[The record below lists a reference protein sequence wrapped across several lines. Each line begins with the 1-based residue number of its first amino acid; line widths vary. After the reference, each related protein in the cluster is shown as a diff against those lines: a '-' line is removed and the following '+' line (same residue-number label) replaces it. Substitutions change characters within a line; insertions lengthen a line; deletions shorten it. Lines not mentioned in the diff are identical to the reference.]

1 MTVSSLADSSILS
14 PNGYF
19 PRAYEITRLTPHH
32 TACVATAEQIAG
44 MFASTSRPASCNYA
58 IGYDG
63 SIVCVV
69 EEQNAP
75 WTSSS

>member
-44 MFASTSRPASCNYA
+44 MFLGDRPASCNYA